1 MAQLTKEQRYTIF
14 VMYKQGFSITEIA
27 KTINKDKS
35 VVSREIKR
43 NSDEKGRY
51 RFTYAQEMADM
62 RKERLSKPRTFM
74 GEIENRIIRYIRD
87 EQWSPEQ
94 IVGYCRLKG
103 YAMVSVER
111 IYQYIRKD
119 KKNGGD
125 LWKFCRHRLKHR
137 AKPVGGSPPIKDRI
151 SIDLRPPEADG
162 TRFGDLEMDLIVD
175 GQQHVILT
183 LVERSTNM
191 LMMERIPTG
200 KKAEPIAKTVTRL
213 LMPYRG
219 TIKTITTD
227 NGSEFAAHHL
237 ITKGLYMR
245 GKEDVIVYF
254 TDAYSSWQKGCIEN
268 TNKLIRKYIPKQA
281 NFNQFSDAYIKKIQK
296 KLNRR
301 PREKLNFSTPKDC
314 FFKHFP

>member
-1 MAQLTKEQRYTIF
+1 
-14 VMYKQGFSITEIA
+14 
-27 KTINKDKS
+27 
-35 VVSREIKR
+35 
-43 NSDEKGRY
+43 
-51 RFTYAQEMADM
+51 
-62 RKERLSKPRTFM
+62 
-74 GEIENRIIRYIRD
+74 
-87 EQWSPEQ
+87 
-94 IVGYCRLKG
+94 
-103 YAMVSVER
+103 
-111 IYQYIRKD
+111 
-119 KKNGGD
+119 
-125 LWKFCRHRLKHR
+125 
-137 AKPVGGSPPIKDRI
+137 
-151 SIDLRPPEADG
+151 
-162 TRFGDLEMDLIVD
+162 MDLIVD

-200 KKAEPIAKTVTRL
+200 KKAEPIAKAVTRL

-281 NFNQFSDAYIKKIQK
+281 NFNLFSDAYIKKIQK
-296 KLNRR
+296 KIKPPTQRKIEFLHTK
-301 PREKLNFSTPKDC
+301 KLLIQTFSLTSHNNC
-314 FFKHFP
+314 ICYWTVQNLEARN

>member
-1 MAQLTKEQRYTIF
+1 MPVFRQRLCRCRTRCCVRQIGTS
-14 VMYKQGFSITEIA
+14 KA
-27 KTINKDKS
+27 HR
-35 VVSREIKR
+35 VV
-43 NSDEKGRY
+43 
-51 RFTYAQEMADM
+51 
-62 RKERLSKPRTFM
+62 
-74 GEIENRIIRYIRD
+74 
-87 EQWSPEQ
+87 
-94 IVGYCRLKG
+94 
-103 YAMVSVER
+103 
-111 IYQYIRKD
+111 
-119 KKNGGD
+119 
-125 LWKFCRHRLKHR
+125 
-137 AKPVGGSPPIKDRI
+137 
-151 SIDLRPPEADG
+151 LRPSWLRTCLMSYAIDDDRKNSNRPKRPISPTERASTSAPKEADG
-162 TRFGDLEMDLIVD
+162 TRFGDWEMDLIVD

-200 KKAEPIAKTVTRL
+200 KKAEPIAKAVTRL
-213 LMPYRG
+213 LMSYRG

-281 NFNQFSDAYIKKIQK
+281 NFNLFSDAYIKKIQK
-296 KLNRR
+296 KLNQR
-301 PREKLNFSTPKDC
+301 PREKLNFSTPKNC